1 MRSRLARERCLR
13 PFLSPA
19 YATSPRPARGR
30 PAVVATLAAL
40 ALAGCADARLRTADL
55 HVPRAYEARSAAD
68 AVLPA
73 ATLDRWWTLFDD
85 PQLTALVEEAL
96 AVSPTARTALS
107 RIDEARAVR
116 AQTLSAYLPQGDIQ
130 GSAQQQ
136 HTDQSFGG
144 VGIAAGSAGTGT
156 TVDPTTG
163 QPVSGTGS
171 GAAAGAGGGSIV
183 LTPSGDLQTYA
194 AQFNISYEIDLF
206 GRRLAARRASDADV
220 AAQRFDYEATRATL
234 ARDVATGLFQSR
246 GAAVQLA
253 DALETARIAR
263 DLART
268 AVLSAQAGL
277 TATSDAARLETD
289 VANAE
294 AEVARLSAVERAGRR
309 SLLALVG
316 RGADP
321 LDSLPVRPLA
331 DAPPVSPAVTP
342 GELLRRR
349 PDVREA
355 EARLRSASQTLK
367 LDRLAL
373 FPTFALT
380 PGGQYARTEGSYQ
393 STTSIWQVGLNAT
406 LPVLDR
412 PRLLA
417 VVRGQRARGEQAVVA
432 YEQAVQNAYRDAEN
446 GLVTLSADRGRLDRL
461 GVAVERARFAFD
473 AKKRGYDLGL
483 TDVTTLLDAE
493 RSWRSATS
501 ALSAARATAL
511 VDAATLFQALGG
523 GWAAAPDLRF
533 AALAPSGA
541 R

>member
-1 MRSRLARERCLR
+1 MRST
-13 PFLSPA
+13 PPN
-19 YATSPRPARGR
+19 ATASRAIPARR
-30 PAVVATLAAL
+30 ATACLLAAL
-40 ALAGCADARLRTADL
+40 ALDGCADAKLRTADL
-55 HVPRAYEARSAAD
+55 RLPGAYEARGAAD
-68 AVLPA
+68 VPLSSAV
-73 ATLDRWWTLFDD
+73 LDRWWTLFDD
-85 PQLTALVEEAL
+85 PQLTALVEQAL
-96 AVSPTARTALS
+96 VSSPTARTALS

-116 AQTLSAYLPQGDIQ
+116 AQTLSAYLPQGDIE

-163 QPVSGTGS
+163 QPISGTGS
-171 GAAAGAGGGSIV
+171 GVGAAGAGGGATV
-183 LTPSGDLQTYA
+183 LTPSGSLQTYA
-194 AQFNISYEIDLF
+194 AQFNISYEVDLF
-206 GRRLAARRASDADV
+206 GRRLAARRAANADV
-220 AAQRFDYEATRATL
+220 AAQRFDYEASRATL
-234 ARDVATGLFQSR
+234 ARDVATGLFQAR
-246 GAAVQLA
+246 GAAVQLQ
-253 DALETARIAR
+253 DANETARIAR

-268 AVLSAQAGL
+268 AVLSARAGL

-380 PGGQYARTEGSYQ
+380 PGGQYARTQGSYQ

-417 VVRGQRARGEQAVVA
+417 AIRGQRARGEQAVVA
-432 YEQAVQNAYRDAEN
+432 YEEAVQNAYRDAEN
-446 GLVTLSADRGRLDRL
+446 GLVTLSADRARLDRL
-461 GVAVERARFAFD
+461 AVAVERARFAFD

-483 TDVTTLLDAE
+483 VDVTTLLDAE

-523 GWAAAPDLRF
+523 GWRAPPDLRL
-533 AALAPSGA
+533 AAVQPLSASTAIPSGA